1 MNYVIICGISISNII
16 NRVICCHEENIESSI
31 IFDYSI
37 KKIYNMFSELT
48 SLILNM
54 NLILQFYIIVKVR
67 QHNESESYIKVYDIH
82 LHFIFYISK
91 NNVYYL

>member
-1 MNYVIICGISISNII
+1 
-16 NRVICCHEENIESSI
+16 
-31 IFDYSI
+31 
-37 KKIYNMFSELT
+37 
-48 SLILNM
+48 M

-67 QHNESESYIKVYDIH
+67 QHNESQSYIKVYDIH